1 MKKYIAEFAGTC
13 ALTLAVFGSIAL
25 AGNIPGALSA
35 GIVLGLLVFTIGKV
49 SGAHVNPAVTLGA
62 LSLKKISKQDAGFY
76 ILAQFAGAA
85 LAIVFAKINGMNP
98 PLVGDFSAHAIVAEI
113 LGTILF
119 TFGIASI
126 VFASDESKAKSSDIA
141 APLVIGGS
149 LTIGATIAS
158 GLGSNGV
165 LNPAVAFGLGTF
177 GWAYLI
183 GPIVGAIIGMWLFVY
198 MNCACDST
206 CADGVCTC
214 PVKGKSKTSHNA

>member
-25 AGNIPGALSA
+25 EGNIPGALSA

-62 LSLKKISKQDAGFY
+62 LSLKKISRQDAAFY

-85 LAIVFAKINGMNP
+85 LAIIFAKINGMTP
-98 PLVGDFSAHAIVAEI
+98 PLVGDFSSHALIAEI

-119 TFGIASI
+119 TFGIASV
-126 VFASDESKAKSSDIA
+126 VFSSEATASKASDIS

-183 GPIVGAIIGMWLFVY
+183 GPIVGSLIGMWLYVY
-198 MNCACDST
+198 MNCSCDST
-206 CADGVCTC
+206 CVDGVCTC
-214 PVKGKSKTSHNA
+214 PVKGKTKIENKA